1 MQNYDIM
8 AAYLVKMK
16 MQGRKK
22 VYVETSVVSNL
33 TAQRSLNI
41 VDLARQV
48 ATQQWWDEAV
58 TSYELFSSV
67 LVEREAQRGDAD
79 AAARRME
86 AVDRLEKLPIIPEA
100 ENLAEKLL
108 EATAVPRTSYEDA
121 VHIAIAAV
129 NGMDFLVT
137 WNCRHIANAETMPK
151 IYETCRV
158 NGFVCP
164 LICTPEQLMKEV

>member
-1 MQNYDIM
+1 M
-8 AAYLVKMK
+8 
-16 MQGRKK
+16 
-22 VYVETSVVSNL
+22 
-33 TAQRSLNI
+33 
-41 VDLARQV
+41 
-48 ATQQWWDEAV
+48 

-86 AVDRLEKLPIIPEA
+86 AVNRLEKLPIIPEA

>member
-1 MQNYDIM
+1 M
-8 AAYLVKMK
+8 AEAK
-16 MQGRKK
+16 KK

-33 TAQRSLNI
+33 TARRSYNLI
-41 VDLARQV
+41 DAARQA
-48 ATQQWWDEAV
+48 ATQTWWDDAE

-86 AVDRLEKLPIIPEA
+86 AVARLEKLPIIPEA

-121 VHIAIAAV
+121 VHIAIAVV

-137 WNCRHIANAETMPK
+137 WNCRHIANGETMPK
-151 IYETCRV
+151 IYETCKV
-158 NGFVCP
+158 NGFACP

>member
-1 MQNYDIM
+1 M
-8 AAYLVKMK
+8 AEAK
-16 MQGRKK
+16 KK

-33 TAQRSLNI
+33 TARRSLNI
-41 VDLARQV
+41 VDLARQI
-48 ATQQWWDEAV
+48 ATQQWWDDAE

-79 AAARRME
+79 AAAQRME
-86 AVDRLEKLPIIPEA
+86 AVARLEKLPIIPEA

-137 WNCRHIANAETMPK
+137 WNCRHIANGETMPK
-151 IYETCRV
+151 IYEICRA

>member
-1 MQNYDIM
+1 
-8 AAYLVKMK
+8 

-67 LVEREAQRGDAD
+67 LVEREAQRTK
-79 AAARRME
+79 R
-86 AVDRLEKLPIIPEA
+86 
-100 ENLAEKLL
+100 
-108 EATAVPRTSYEDA
+108 
-121 VHIAIAAV
+121 
-129 NGMDFLVT
+129 
-137 WNCRHIANAETMPK
+137 
-151 IYETCRV
+151 
-158 NGFVCP
+158 
-164 LICTPEQLMKEV
+164 

>member
-1 MQNYDIM
+1 MM
-8 AAYLVKMK
+8 EAK
-16 MQGRKK
+16 KK

-33 TAQRSLNI
+33 TARRSLNI

-48 ATQQWWDEAV
+48 ATQQWWDDAE

-86 AVDRLEKLPIIPEA
+86 AVARLEKLPIIPEA

-137 WNCRHIANAETMPK
+137 WNCRHIANGETMPK

-158 NGFVCP
+158 NGFECP

>member
-1 MQNYDIM
+1 ME
-8 AAYLVKMK
+8 AK
-16 MQGRKK
+16 KK

-33 TAQRSLNI
+33 TARRSLNI
-41 VDLARQV
+41 VDLARQI
-48 ATQQWWDEAV
+48 ATQQWWDDAE

-86 AVDRLEKLPIIPEA
+86 AVARLEKLPIIPEA

-137 WNCRHIANAETMPK
+137 WNCRHIANGETMPI

-158 NGFVCP
+158 NGFECP